1 MPVENPDDAPQRW
14 PLRKR
19 LEFIDFRL
27 FWNRRVNRADIRDMF
42 DISVQQ
48 ASSDL
53 AHYERLAP
61 QNMEYDRGLKTYVR
75 TPAYKP
81 ALIELSSERFLLQ
94 LVAIDNGWMQRDE
107 TWFDFDKIPPL
118 DVTTIKRTPTSS
130 RVLLGVLDAIRDR
143 TLITIEYRSLTE
155 SADAPRTIA
164 PHAIFYNS
172 SRWYA
177 RAYSVEHEEFRDYN
191 LNRIADLRMA
201 GPAQVE
207 VELDYGWS
215 HTLDLEIG
223 PNPDLPRIQQDGVA
237 VEYGMADNKLVCP
250 TRLSMA
256 FYLMSE
262 HNLDVEPGKLHPS
275 KQQLVL
281 LNREVVDQTVKATR
295 LLSKQAIKRALARL
309 GGRDDH

>member
-1 MPVENPDDAPQRW
+1 MENSDEAPQRW

-27 FWNRRVNRADIRDMF
+27 FWNRRVNRGDIRDTF

-53 AHYERLAP
+53 AQYERLAP
-61 QNMEYDRGLKTYVR
+61 HNMAYDRALKTYVR

-81 ALIELSSERFLLQ
+81 ALIEHSSERFLLQ

-107 TWFDFDKIPPL
+107 TWFDFDEVPPL
-118 DVTTIKRTPTSS
+118 DVATLKRTPTSS
-130 RVLLGVLDAIRDR
+130 HVLLGVLDAIRDQ
-143 TLITIEYRSLTE
+143 TEITIEYQSLTE
-155 SADAPRTIA
+155 NADAPRTIA
-164 PHAIFYNS
+164 PHALFYNS

-177 RAYSVEHEEFRDYN
+177 RAYSADHEDFRDYN
-191 LNRIADLRMA
+191 LNRIGNFQIT
-201 GPAQVE
+201 GPAQVD
-207 VELDYGWS
+207 VALDYGWL

-223 PNPDLPRIQQDGVA
+223 PNPDLPPIQQEGVA
-237 VEYGMADNKLVCP
+237 LEYGMTGNKLVCP
-250 TRLSMA
+250 VRLSMA

-262 HNLDVEPGKLHPS
+262 HNLDVEPGKLSPF

-281 LNREVVDQTVKATR
+281 LNREAVEQTRTATR
-295 LLSKQAIKRALARL
+295 LLSKQAIKRAL
-309 GGRDDH
+309 GK

>member
-27 FWNRRVNRADIRDMF
+27 FWNRRVNRGDIRDTF

-53 AHYERLAP
+53 AQYERLAP

-75 TPAYKP
+75 TSSYKP
-81 ALIELSSERFLLQ
+81 ALIEQSSERFLLQ

-107 TWFDFDKIPPL
+107 TWFDFDEVPPL

-191 LNRIADLRMA
+191 LNRIADFRRA
-201 GPAQVE
+201 GPTPVD
-207 VELDYGWS
+207 VDLDYGWS

-223 PNPDLPRIQQDGVA
+223 PNPELPRIQQDGVA
-237 VEYGMADNKLVCP
+237 VEYGMADKRLVCP
-250 TRLSMA
+250 VRLSMA

-281 LNREVVDQTVKATR
+281 LNREIVDQTMKATR
-295 LLSKQAIKRALARL
+295 LLSKQAIKRAL
-309 GGRDDH
+309 GK